1 MALCI
6 LYDRCELGG
15 NRARNANTVVRYRVF
30 FSKKSLSFRKYLENR
45 WTDFQSENCIRKV
58 LLWPTTLPLSEY
70 DPSWN
75 KEVTDEKLSRRTLM
89 TSFGGHRSPTS
100 WVRSCKLGMQLDLY
114 AIYVCCEFKRI
125 RAINMVPMPE
135 KPHFWPD
142 DVTLGVNYPPSSW
155 ARTSKLGVQ
164 WGQIVPYRSPRLN
177 GWT

>member
-1 MALCI
+1 MANNFAPCQ
-6 LYDRCELGG
+6 
-15 NRARNANTVVRYRVF
+15 N
-30 FSKKSLSFRKYLENR
+30 
-45 WTDFQSENCIRKV
+45 
-58 LLWPTTLPLSEY
+58 Y

-164 WGQIVPYRSPRLN
+164 WGQIVPYRSPPRSN
-177 GWT
+177 GWTHTGPRLTKIAWPPSSISLKLYNLACCPKKSDRKPFVGLFLELTTL